1 MSIALGN
8 KKPEQLLEV
17 ERLVWR
23 ALFTLSE
30 GMTAPEDVLNDLL
43 LQIPWQ
49 RLQPSSL
56 TISQQDSEWFTI
68 KATPLSAALAQNTL
82 PAPLNSLTSTSLP
95 LPVSTPSPLR
105 DDNAMDETP
114 DHQLLPPTLNV
125 PQAMDPES
133 RAPGIGFGAL
143 NEGSPSDDPI
153 SGMNE
158 DTPGDDPISASNKG
172 TPSDDPISG
181 MNEDTPG
188 DDPISATGEIEDA
201 PTSRRS
207 ARLAL
212 EKSKE
217 VSLHPETLENLSRS
231 TSLVGLLPLKPNQ
244 HHPTTARKR
253 KAPTGV
259 VEVTGEVGVTNLSS
273 AGCSCASPIDVDA
286 LHAVLERYPLKREPQ
301 V

>member
-30 GMTAPEDVLNDLL
+30 GMTAPEDVLSDLL

-82 PAPLNSLTSTSLP
+82 PAPLNSLASTSLP

-114 DHQLLPPTLNV
+114 DHQPLPPTLNV

-143 NEGSPSDDPI
+143 NEGS
-153 SGMNE
+153 
-158 DTPGDDPISASNKG
+158 
-172 TPSDDPISG
+172 PSDDPISG

-217 VSLHPETLENLSRS
+217 VSLHPETPENLSRS
-231 TSLVGLLPLKPNQ
+231 TSPVGLLPLKPNQ

-273 AGCSCASPIDVDA
+273 AGCSRASPIDVDA